1 MGPIKKFLSTDL
13 LVLYVVITSLFLNIP
28 VFFFCVL
35 SRGLIACP
43 YSFEIHT
50 IKRNFKKKRLDL
62 MPFVQGQ
69 VVSNI
74 STDIWEMGSSKT
86 GKVLLI
92 FLY

>member
-28 VFFFCVL
+28 VFFFCVP

-50 IKRNFKKKRLDL
+50 IKRNFLKKAGFNAIRARA
-62 MPFVQGQ
+62 
-69 VVSNI
+69 
-74 STDIWEMGSSKT
+74 SSFKHINRYL
-86 GKVLLI
+86 GNG
-92 FLY
+92 